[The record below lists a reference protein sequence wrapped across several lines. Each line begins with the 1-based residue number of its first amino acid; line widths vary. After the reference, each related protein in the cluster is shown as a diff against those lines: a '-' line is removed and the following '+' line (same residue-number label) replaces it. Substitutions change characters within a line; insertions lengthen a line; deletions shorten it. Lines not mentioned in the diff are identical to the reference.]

1 MVSLLAV
8 VLASASASCSSNG
21 QKKEYSV
28 PNALCGVSV
37 PTEPLSRLLPASG
50 KHLSLE
56 EATPVSDAIT
66 TCEVTVDGEMVLS
79 VEKEVIDSGRSAWN
93 IAAYDRRIGQAKT
106 ADGGTVAYLG
116 RRAVSV
122 VSCQEK
128 DNKDEEISVY
138 IRTLK
143 PGREDE
149 AAMKDLI
156 SAYTGT
162 FQKQRPC

>member
-1 MVSLLAV
+1 M
-8 VLASASASCSSNG
+8 
-21 QKKEYSV
+21 
-28 PNALCGVSV
+28 
-37 PTEPLSRLLPASG
+37 
-50 KHLSLE
+50 
-56 EATPVSDAIT
+56 SDAIT
-66 TCEVTVDGEMVLS
+66 TCEVSVDGDAVLS
-79 VEKEVIDSGRSAWN
+79 VDRERIDAGRSAWN
-93 IAAYDRRIGQAKT
+93 IAAYDRRIGAAKT
-106 ADGGTVAYLG
+106 ADGGRVAYLG

-122 VSCQEK
+122 VPCQEK

-156 SAYTGT
+156 SAYTDA